1 MEQDAYAATKKSMR
15 NKKGDD
21 GDASSQFKVPSQL
34 SPLKPESVWDLT
46 AVHGFLETICRLLIW
61 FSFVFQI
68 FSFFFIMFQ
77 NFKFKQIFMFF

>member
-1 MEQDAYAATKKSMR
+1 MDQDAYAATKKSLR

-46 AVHGFLETICRLLIW
+46 AVHGFMETICR
-61 FSFVFQI
+61 
-68 FSFFFIMFQ
+68 
-77 NFKFKQIFMFF
+77 